1 MDQIW
6 NVAIYWD
13 FFRTIWTYV
22 RRIKIIISNHFSYCI
37 TVRCSP
43 HFQLVTWGQGSPS
56 SYFTLFNLLCRGL
69 IIIFSVKTKNGET
82 SMFYSNYYNSYSRQW
97 NVGLF
102 FNQYRFSEGSIW
114 KTTHVVAWRDNP
126 FLVNWHQLGP
136 KKKTYDLTYTPP
148 QILPLLRLI
157 LSCKKLRQL

>member
-37 TVRCSP
+37 RVRCSP
-43 HFQLVTWGQGSPS
+43 PFPIGHLRARKPQLIFYAFQPA
-56 SYFTLFNLLCRGL
+56 RGL

>member
-1 MDQIW
+1 M
-6 NVAIYWD
+6 NVRLKKKKKSL
-13 FFRTIWTYV
+13 FLL
-22 RRIKIIISNHFSYCI
+22 NHSALFSPFPIGHLRARKPQLIFYA
-37 TVRCSP
+37 
-43 HFQLVTWGQGSPS
+43 FQPA
-56 SYFTLFNLLCRGL
+56 RGL

-82 SMFYSNYYNSYSRQW
+82 SMFYSNYYNFYSRQW